1 MGFRC
6 EGEIR
11 RVSQKIEPIKRIQKG
26 TTQNMVQTRA
36 QKALQAQ
43 KILHWRKEEEQYRQ
57 RLRAY
62 VHAPPTK
69 SADDATTIL
78 LGAPPNERLSFS
90 DLASQ
95 LWGIH
100 IERLL
105 TQVQEGTIDQ
115 EDLTDAEY
123 KACYIAMTQGI

>member
-6 EGEIR
+6 AGEIS

-36 QKALQAQ
+36 QNALQAQ
-43 KILHWRKEEEQYRQ
+43 KATQPINWP
-57 RLRAY
+57 ASTAN
-62 VHAPPTK
+62 VHAPQTK
-69 SADDATTIL
+69 SADDGTTIL

>member
-1 MGFRC
+1 MYP
-6 EGEIR
+6 
-11 RVSQKIEPIKRIQKG
+11 VQNG
-26 TTQNMVQTRA
+26 TTQNMVQTRSQTKTTQQNTKVA
-36 QKALQAQ
+36 
-43 KILHWRKEEEQYRQ
+43 W
-57 RLRAY
+57 
-62 VHAPPTK
+62 PTPTATITG
-69 SADDATTIL
+69 ADHDAADSTTIL
-78 LGAPPNERLSFS
+78 LGAPPAQRLSFS

-123 KACYIAMTQGI
+123 KACYVAMTQGS

>member
-1 MGFRC
+1 MVRFKDTNSVGFRC
-6 EGEIR
+6 AGEIS

-43 KILHWRKEEEQYRQ
+43 E
-57 RLRAY
+57 ATAN

-69 SADDATTIL
+69 SADDGTTIL